1 MEQLA
6 FVGIG
11 MLLLGVPMCLAGICS
26 GTLRQQRRAAAFFLR
41 QGWLY
46 DLWVGRTLRILMW
59 TIWGLGMSSLLL
71 LQFHVYELAGW
82 VVLILIIPLFS
93 VISAAIHRRLLNAG
107 MHADVAVT
115 IVSRQVV

>member
-1 MEQLA
+1 
-6 FVGIG
+6 
-11 MLLLGVPMCLAGICS
+11 
-26 GTLRQQRRAAAFFLR
+26 
-41 QGWLY
+41 
-46 DLWVGRTLRILMW
+46 MW

-82 VVLILIIPLFS
+82 VALILIIPLFS

-115 IVSRQVV
+115 QALAWSRWICPALFLVLYGCCQLNEGRSQLNV